1 MKFKIEIRCHACNC
15 RYEIGTERFSEQT
28 LLRCPTCAKP
38 LPQSIAQNLTNG
50 ILAFQKV
57 PELVT
62 KEEGQEFNY
71 LVDDNDDSIE
81 FTMQVRPM
89 TD

>member
-1 MKFKIEIRCHACNC
+1 MKFKIEILCHSCNC
-15 RYEIGTERFSEQT
+15 RYEISTEHFSERT

-50 ILAFQKV
+50 ILAFRKV
-57 PELVT
+57 PDLVT
-62 KEEGQEFNY
+62 KEGQEFNH
-71 LVDDNDDSIE
+71 LIDDNDESIE
-81 FTMQVRPM
+81 FTLQVKHM